1 MNKEERAAALT
12 EACDGDINP
21 VKIAT
26 KIIEDPD
33 GYSPIEIWLAS
44 NYLGAISLIETKK
57 LIKDSTELL
66 NEIIES
72 KNPPLTDA
80 DIELAINTILVITKR
95 IINGGISEESKIKLT
110 PFVRELVEAIS
121 IG

>member
-57 LIKDSTELL
+57 LIKESEEFL
-66 NEIIES
+66 NEVIAI
-72 KNPPLTDA
+72 KNPPLTNGDVELA
-80 DIELAINTILVITKR
+80 MKTIELIAKR
-95 IINGGISEESKIKLT
+95 IINGGISSENSIKLT
-110 PFVRELVEAIS
+110 PVVRELVEAIS